1 MGTLGTL
8 RGERQGETVQ
18 IDDRAGGS
26 QKVHAEDATES
37 EAVVHLADLQ
47 LEVIEAMA
55 ANRKPVDL
63 ANKTYSRPPTPRSIL
78 SRSPWLAKMPASPA
92 MSAFSTEL
100 AAPVSTRTSGTVM
113 IVPMCVTVA
122 VTNTSSPR
130 SVSCAEPT
138 NTDPAASFDV
148 QLDVGRVDEAELP
161 FGMLPVKSPSWPSF
175 GKQWNVSP
183 RCHSPHHLVIT
194 HPV

>member
-1 MGTLGTL
+1 MQRCFGERKTRQPNGSAVPPQLDPPLTGAYEPLPISMGTLGTL

-138 NTDPAASFDV
+138 NTDPA
-148 QLDVGRVDEAELP
+148 
-161 FGMLPVKSPSWPSF
+161 
-175 GKQWNVSP
+175 
-183 RCHSPHHLVIT
+183 
-194 HPV
+194 